1 MPGTAMKR
9 GTLLQASHGYTSIAV
24 AMGMFDT
31 ILFKKPLA
39 CPSCGAE
46 ITSLQTKDFECVLA
60 SYQIG
65 SVLRGGSVHSGII
78 QETLW
83 CDACNKAGRSPANSP
98 VYLVVWHTVLAGVE
112 QELAKAE
119 ARLAAVDRLDL
130 IAWLDEAQR
139 ETDNW
144 HRRYSKLH
152 SDVARWHE
160 HLTNPPGVEPADD
173 EGKRQSP
180 FRRLFSLPDE
190 ILNASDPL
198 AAILAANQI
207 NAEEH
212 GH

>member
-1 MPGTAMKR
+1 
-9 GTLLQASHGYTSIAV
+9 
-24 AMGMFDT
+24 MFDT
-31 ILFKKPLA
+31 IHFKKPLA

-46 ITSLQTKDFECVLA
+46 ITSLQTKDFECGLT

-78 QETLW
+78 KETLW
-83 CDACNKAGRSPANSP
+83 CDACHKAGRSPANSP

-112 QELAKAE
+112 RELAKAE
-119 ARLAAVDRLDL
+119 ARLTAVDRLDL
-130 IAWLDEAQR
+130 IAWLDEAQLEADR
-139 ETDNW
+139 W

-152 SDVARWHE
+152 SDVTRWHE
-160 HLTNPPGVEPADD
+160 HLTNPPGPEPADE
-173 EGKRQSP
+173 EGKRQRA
-180 FRRLFSLPDE
+180 FRRLLSLPDE

-207 NAEEH
+207 NSEEH